1 MAVPNLS
8 PGYLGQVKGIRAQRE
23 ENEKQRAFDD
33 AQGSKNFLRRLGG
46 DVLGAALNIGGDI
59 AGSAFRDSLTKNE
72 RAAAAGTYYPDD
84 DVMGDSSAAIRSV
97 AESRAATE
105 LRPEASYGGG
115 AETSYGRRAPDF
127 GPPALG
133 GGKADVLRSQ
143 PAPMRA
149 PTPAPTPSNPM
160 LTPDIEAQFGRVLNA
175 PLGPPAIPRRDLADE
190 TPRRSM
196 AAPLSPMAAPPSPV
210 AQRAAPMP
218 PREMREAPGGYQP
231 PRMMP
236 STTAA
241 IARETGYRDAIPSMP
256 TSVRGLAQQSQDVRD
271 ERMLSLE
278 LQRKKLLWEEQ
289 QAAANVSMLEQRGA
303 SATAIAAARAK
314 EADAKAKAE
323 EMRELDLLM
332 SARSRGAPKYVR
344 GLGVYTPPQTVLPT
358 GNTDDGLR
366 GDIVPQGPMGR
377 QGGTGGRRGGGQSS
391 AGAGEDTG
399 LDGDAMTIVVQKR
412 DKKGNPT
419 GPSQPLRIA
428 AGPALFRAVAAAP
441 IDHGFET
448 AEDIGDFK
456 SYFRGYNEA
465 APGQKKGDAEDVS
478 KFNAARDNMIRL
490 ITTAQSKYAP
500 AVAGTREGFGTSLTD
515 VARAARVDES
525 RITSE
530 ARAEAGR
537 VTQERRERAGA
548 VAKSIP
554 AVTEGE
560 VTVGDV
566 AQIVKGDPS
575 IGAGFGNYVASVGEG
590 LLDQDQFNAA
600 IRGANAPSDLDGP
613 DLAAYNAIRTKA
625 AETRERLENE
635 RRNKTRATVGTAAAA
650 AGMTREEVAADL
662 EAQGLP
668 IPEYLRPRAGAA
680 PSRPASSGIVAK
692 SASELATKIN
702 ALPGLTGAQKEAL
715 YNREA
720 AARGWE

>member
-1 MAVPNLS
+1 
-8 PGYLGQVKGIRAQRE
+8 
-23 ENEKQRAFDD
+23 
-33 AQGSKNFLRRLGG
+33 
-46 DVLGAALNIGGDI
+46 
-59 AGSAFRDSLTKNE
+59 
-72 RAAAAGTYYPDD
+72 
-84 DVMGDSSAAIRSV
+84 
-97 AESRAATE
+97 
-105 LRPEASYGGG
+105 
-115 AETSYGRRAPDF
+115 
-127 GPPALG
+127 
-133 GGKADVLRSQ
+133 
-143 PAPMRA
+143 
-149 PTPAPTPSNPM
+149 
-160 LTPDIEAQFGRVLNA
+160 
-175 PLGPPAIPRRDLADE
+175 
-190 TPRRSM
+190 
-196 AAPLSPMAAPPSPV
+196 
-210 AQRAAPMP
+210 
-218 PREMREAPGGYQP
+218 
-231 PRMMP
+231 MMP

-241 IARETGYRDAIPSMP
+241 MARETGYRDAIPSMP

-323 EMRELDLLM
+323 EMRQLDLLM

-366 GDIVPQGPMGR
+366 GDIVPQAPMGR
-377 QGGTGGRRGGGQSS
+377 QGGTGGVRGGRGG

-490 ITTAQSKYAP
+490 ITAAQSKYAP
-500 AVAGTREGFGTSLTD
+500 AVAGTREGFGTSSTD
-515 VARAARVDES
+515 VARAARVDEL
-525 RITSE
+525 RTTSE

-720 AARGWE
+720 VARGWE